1 MKHQIHTNVLGA
13 HETEGYKRKTYP
25 LRDKH
30 AFGISTVLFSYSSR
44 WRNLPAFQVS
54 LRQARDGKD
63 NWMKQFFI
71 PMEVTKETLRD
82 FDLSAYEIC
91 WWPVGDKR
99 KLVAMI
105 PATEEEYQEYMRPLW
120 REKKNEDR
128 HFSSEFS
135 VEELR
140 NEHGWDVE
148 DESAGVEEAAIKKE
162 LLEALHAALEG
173 LEEIDKTIAA
183 MYAEGRTE
191 AEIGKAVGMT
201 QRGVGMRKQR
211 LFSELNE
218 KLKSF
223 L

>member
-1 MKHQIHTNVLGA
+1 
-13 HETEGYKRKTYP
+13 
-25 LRDKH
+25 
-30 AFGISTVLFSYSSR
+30 
-44 WRNLPAFQVS
+44 
-54 LRQARDGKD
+54 
-63 NWMKQFFI
+63 MKQFFI